1 MFHLGTGFLRKQ
13 EEVQN
18 AEAFCHKFCW
28 YGGLATWYARL
39 ILDGLAHYIT
49 CDGRESKG
57 STKIELTSKW
67 LTGLNI
73 RMELA
78 FLLETV

>member
-1 MFHLGTGFLRKQ
+1 
-13 EEVQN
+13 
-18 AEAFCHKFCW
+18 
-28 YGGLATWYARL
+28 
-39 ILDGLAHYIT
+39 LDGLAHYIT